1 MVTVAQFRI
10 DFPEFSDPDAYSDA
24 SITFWLNISLSLVQ
38 EDRWVDL
45 TDMAVE
51 LATAHQVL
59 IATRNQ
65 DVGNG
70 GGSPGQVSGPVTS
83 KAVDRVSVTND
94 TTAVTL
100 TDGGFWNMTTYGI
113 RFLQLARMFGA
124 GPIQL

>member
-1 MVTVAQFRI
+1 MVTIPQFRI
-10 DFPEFSDPDAYSDA
+10 DFPEFSDPDAYSDG
-24 SITFWLNISLSLVQ
+24 SITFWLTISLSLVQ
-38 EDRWVDL
+38 EDRWLDL

-65 DVGNG
+65 DLGNG
-70 GGSPGQVSGPVTS
+70 NGSPGQVSGPVTA
-83 KAVDRVSVTND
+83 KAVDRVSVSND
-94 TTAVTL
+94 TGAVTL

-124 GPIQL
+124 GPVQL